1 MGHTFFGGIGLEAR
15 AQLEDLDV
23 FRLHQVLESVEI
35 DHALPR
41 RTVVSGW
48 KLDIVQVKTAE
59 PAGHRLEVQ
68 PVVNEAEVLLDLRV
82 ADVVPVAD
90 IGVIK
95 PLKEK
100 VPVGVYRD
108 FLEGFADLDT
118 QFDAPQARLFGDPLE
133 HPVGK
138 VACFGLLFLAGRFR
152 NSALGLVFVFALT
165 GFMGLTLGPIVGYYI
180 NAIPNGDQLVMTAL
194 GGTGV
199 IFLGLSAY
207 ALKSR
212 KDFSFMGGM
221 LFAGILVAFLAG
233 LGAAVFSIPAL
244 SLAVSAMFIILMSG
258 MILYQTS
265 AIIHGGET
273 NYIMATITLY
283 VSIYNLFL
291 SLLQILGIFGG
302 DD

>member
-1 MGHTFFGGIGLEAR
+1 MITRQTL
-15 AQLEDLDV
+15 
-23 FRLHQVLESVEI
+23 ST
-35 DHALPR
+35 PR
-41 RTVVSGW
+41 
-48 KLDIVQVKTAE
+48 
-59 PAGHRLEVQ
+59 
-68 PVVNEAEVLLDLRV
+68 PVVEGVEFNKVLKNTYALLSATLLFSAGTAGLSMLMNWPHPDL
-82 ADVVPVAD
+82 
-90 IGVIK
+90 VIT
-95 PLKEK
+95 L
-100 VPVGVYRD
+100 VGY
-108 FLEGFADLDT
+108 
-118 QFDAPQARLFGDPLE
+118 
-133 HPVGK
+133 
-138 VACFGLLFLAGRFR
+138 FGLLFLAGRFR
-152 NSALGLVFVFALT
+152 NSSLGLVFVFALT
-165 GFMGLTLGPIVGYYI
+165 GFMGLTLGPIIGFYI
-180 NAIPNGDQLVMTAL
+180 NAVPNGDQLVMTAL

-212 KDFSFMGGM
+212 KDFSFIGGM

-233 LGAAVFSIPAL
+233 LGAAVFNIPAL